1 MPPDIDRLVTKI
13 ARKVELRLIEE
24 LRSQPCTVTAEHC
37 NGEGLCAV
45 RRPDDVARMRDLGA
59 QRVGASPGVGQVR
72 QDLARMI
79 DHTLLKADATTD
91 ELARLCEEART
102 YGFASVCVNA
112 ANVAF
117 CKRHLAGSGVM
128 TVAVVG
134 FPLGASP
141 GTAKA
146 FEAREAVRSGADE
159 IDMVLNIGA
168 LKSRDYATVHQDM
181 AKVVEAVRPR
191 PVKVILET
199 GALDDEQKVIGCALA
214 KAAGAAFVKTST
226 GFGPGG
232 ATAQDIALMRR
243 VVGAELGVKAS
254 GGVRTTE
261 GADALIAAGATRIG
275 ASASVAIVT
284 GAKPA
289 DGSGSKAGKY

>member
-1 MPPDIDRLVTKI
+1 MAADIDRLVTKI
-13 ARKVELRLIEE
+13 ARKVELKLLEE
-24 LRSQPCTVTAEHC
+24 LREVPCTAPAEHC
-37 NGEGLCAV
+37 SGEGLCAV
-45 RRPDDVARMRDLGA
+45 RRPDDVARIRDVGA
-59 QRVGASPGVGQVR
+59 ARVGASPGIGKVR
-72 QDLARMI
+72 QDLAQLI
-79 DHTLLKADATTD
+79 DHTLLKADATHD
-91 ELARLCEEART
+91 ELARLCEEARA

-141 GTAKA
+141 GSAKA
-146 FEAREAVRSGADE
+146 FEAKEAVRAGADE
-159 IDMVLNIGA
+159 IDMVINLGA
-168 LKSRDYATVHQDM
+168 LKSRDYATVHQDI
-181 AKVVEAVRPR
+181 AKVVEAVKPR

-199 GALDDEQKVIGCALA
+199 GLLDEEQKIVACALS

-232 ATAQDIALMRR
+232 ATEADIALMRR
-243 VVGAELGVKAS
+243 MVGQDLGVKAS
-254 GGVRTTE
+254 GGVRTQE
-261 GADALIAAGATRIG
+261 GAEAMVRAGANRIG
-275 ASASVAIVT
+275 ASASVVIVT

-289 DGSGSKAGKY
+289 DGAAAKPGKY